1 MEKLILYGN
10 GAVAE
15 VLHYLYS
22 REGRYRIVAFT
33 VDRHL
38 VGTGRFHDLPLVPWD
53 EVAARY
59 PPAEHRMMIAVGYVR
74 VNRLRAERF
83 QQAREMGYRLVS
95 YVSPAASLWDG
106 FLLGEN
112 CRFGENVRIQP
123 YASIGDDVFIGTDSL
138 IGHHS
143 VIKDHC
149 YLSAS
154 VRIAGHVT
162 VEPYCYIGIN
172 ATIRN
177 RVTIAP
183 ACVIGAGAVILGDTV
198 EKGVYMSQPAEL
210 LSIASDRLSPA

>member
-1 MEKLILYGN
+1 MENLILYGN
-10 GAVAE
+10 GSVAE
-15 VLHYLYS
+15 VLHYLLN
-22 REGRYRIVAFT
+22 REGLYRIVAFT
-33 VDRHL
+33 VDRDL
-38 VGTGRFHDLPLVPWD
+38 IREDCFHGLPVVPWD
-53 EVAARY
+53 EVAQSH

-95 YVSPAASLWDG
+95 YVSPEASIWDG
-106 FLLGEN
+106 FTVGEN
-112 CRFGENVRIQP
+112 CRIGAGARIQP
-123 YASIGDDVFIGTDSL
+123 YTRIGDDVFIGSECL

-149 YLSAS
+149 YLSAC
-154 VRIAGHVT
+154 VRMAGFVT

-177 RVTIAP
+177 KVTIAP

-198 EKGVYMSQPAEL
+198 EKGVYMSQPADL
-210 LSIASDRLSPA
+210 LPIRSDQLSPG